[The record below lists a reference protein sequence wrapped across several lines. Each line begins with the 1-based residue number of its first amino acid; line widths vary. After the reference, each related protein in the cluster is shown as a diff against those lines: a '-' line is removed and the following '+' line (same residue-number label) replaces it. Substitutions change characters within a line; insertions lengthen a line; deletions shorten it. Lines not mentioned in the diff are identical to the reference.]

1 MHRMQPVVSRLLPF
15 FLLASLRLS
24 SPSRLSL
31 LGREDG
37 EQRERDWQENQIQA
51 PGIKLRPR
59 VMSQT
64 IEMLLQL
71 C

>member
-1 MHRMQPVVSRLLPF
+1 MHDTVVSRLLP
-15 FLLASLRLS
+15 LLSAGLS
-24 SPSRLSL
+24 GDLAHLQGFPL

-37 EQRERDWQENQIQA
+37 EQREREWQEENQIQA

-64 IEMLLQL
+64 MEMLLQL